1 MTFSLKELMALWRPA
16 LAVLA
21 AAALGW
27 ILVDYAQQNL
37 RQTQERAATQARAL
51 QDARQRFQR
60 SDEEKA
66 SILRYLPEYRTLQQQ
81 GFVGG
86 ENRLEWIE
94 ALRAADRKAG
104 LDGVQFRIEP
114 QEVFQHPAASG
125 VIASRVR
132 RSTMRLT
139 LGLTHEVDLL
149 EFLDALSAQNPGVFS
164 VRACALSGQPG
175 DPAPRRANLQ
185 AECEIDWLSVSAPEA
200 PA

>member
-1 MTFSLKELMALWRPA
+1 MTFSPKEFLALWRPGTA
-16 LAVLA
+16 LVL

-27 ILVDYAQQNL
+27 LLVVYAQGNL
-37 RQTQERAATQARAL
+37 RHTQERTAAQARAL

-66 SILRYLPEYRTLQQQ
+66 SILRYLPEYQALQQQ
-81 GFVGG
+81 GFVGA

-94 ALRAADRKAG
+94 ALRAADREAG
-104 LDGVQFRIEP
+104 LDGVQFKIDP
-114 QEVFQHPAASG
+114 QEKFQHPATSG
-125 VIASRVR
+125 VIAARVH

-139 LGLTHEVDLL
+139 LGLTHEVDLI
-149 EFLDALSAQNPGVFS
+149 EFLDALSAQNPGIFS
-164 VRACALSGQPG
+164 VRACVLSGQPG

-185 AECEIDWLSVSAPEA
+185 AECEIDWLSVSAPEP

>member
-1 MTFSLKELMALWRPA
+1 
-16 LAVLA
+16 
-21 AAALGW
+21 
-27 ILVDYAQQNL
+27 
-37 RQTQERAATQARAL
+37 
-51 QDARQRFQR
+51 
-60 SDEEKA
+60 
-66 SILRYLPEYRTLQQQ
+66 
-81 GFVGG
+81 
-86 ENRLEWIE
+86 
-94 ALRAADRKAG
+94 
-104 LDGVQFRIEP
+104 VQFRIEP

-164 VRACALSGQPG
+164 VRECVLSGQPG

>member
-16 LAVLA
+16 LALLA

-27 ILVDYAQQNL
+27 VLVSYAQENL

-81 GFVGG
+81 GFVGS

-164 VRACALSGQPG
+164 VRECVLSGQPG